1 MADARLTLLNE
12 MRDITVRVRDTA
24 QQRFEAGSAPRLE
37 VMQAQLTLASAE
49 NEATAAQ
56 GNADAARAQLNAL
69 LGEPLGTVTSLSTAV
84 DAGGPVTTEAA
95 MTLAQTQALIEVVT

>member
-1 MADARLTLLNE
+1 MLLNE
-12 MRDITVRVRDTA
+12 TRDITVRVRDTA

-56 GNADAARAQLNAL
+56 TASLCRAAGKNILQPQFSDQLSHAPPSVQR
-69 LGEPLGTVTSLSTAV
+69 GFESFIRSLR
-84 DAGGPVTTEAA
+84 
-95 MTLAQTQALIEVVT
+95 